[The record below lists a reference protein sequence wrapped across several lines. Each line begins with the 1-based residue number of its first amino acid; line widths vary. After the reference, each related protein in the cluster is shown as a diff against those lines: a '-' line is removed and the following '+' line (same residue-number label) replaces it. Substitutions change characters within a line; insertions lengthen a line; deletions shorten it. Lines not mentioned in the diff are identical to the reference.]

1 MKFSWGSLAC
11 AGLSLLLFTKAGGQ
25 RRHDPLSQPEID
37 QLRDTAQDPD
47 SRLRLYITFARARLA
62 AMDQARSDPKVTD
75 KAQQTHDRLQ
85 DFVDVYDELNDNID
99 SYAGQRQDIRR
110 VLKAII
116 EADTEFQ
123 AKVRALRDSSAS
135 QKDDSKQ
142 YEFVLSDALDDL
154 DSSAKDHVQLLAD
167 QEEAAKHK
175 RLLKP
180 QPPSRANLP
189 PQ

>member
-1 MKFSWGSLAC
+1 MKFSWSTLAC
-11 AGLSLLLFTKAGGQ
+11 AGVAFFLLARADAQ
-25 RRHDPLSQPEID
+25 RRHDPLSQLEID
-37 QLRDTAQDPD
+37 QLRDMAQDPD
-47 SRLRLYITFARARLA
+47 SRLRLYLKFARDRLT

-75 KAQQTHDRLQ
+75 KAQQTHDHLQ

-99 SYAGQRQDIRR
+99 TYASQRQDIRR
-110 VLKAII
+110 VLKAIG

-123 AKVRALRDSSAS
+123 AKLRALKDASSN
-135 QKDDSKQ
+135 KDDLKQ
-142 YEFVLSDALDDL
+142 YEFVLTDALDDL
-154 DSSAKDHVQLLAD
+154 DSSAKDHAQLLTE

-180 QPPSRANLP
+180 LPPSRANLP